1 MSGRYFIPALAHR
14 SQTLQRGLLG
24 RSMLVGLVGLGS
36 LLLLLLNGCG
46 FQLRGMSSFPFDTLY
61 IAANGPVAIE
71 LKRNLR
77 AASTTR
83 LVEERKEAAAVLEL
97 NERRDK
103 TVLSIGNTGRAR
115 EFRLNYVLTYR
126 VVDQRGREMVPP
138 NSNIT
143 IFRDISFNDSQV
155 LSKESEEALLWRE
168 MQSDMVQQLIRR
180 MAAARVRGDD
190 EQN

>member
-1 MSGRYFIPALAHR
+1 MSGRYFTSALMHR
-14 SQTLQRGLLG
+14 PQIQRRGLIG
-24 RSMLVGLVGLGS
+24 RSMLVGLGS
-36 LLLLLLNGCG
+36 LLLMLLSGCG
-46 FQLRGMSSFPFDTLY
+46 FQLRGISSFPFDTLH
-61 IAANGPVAIE
+61 IVANSPVAIE

-83 LVEERKEAAAVLEL
+83 LVEERKEAAAVLEF

-126 VVDQRGREMVPP
+126 VVDQRGREMVPL

-143 IFRDISFNDSQV
+143 IFRDISFNDTQV

-180 MAAARVRGDD
+180 LAAARVRADD

>member
-1 MSGRYFIPALAHR
+1 
-14 SQTLQRGLLG
+14 
-24 RSMLVGLVGLGS
+24 
-36 LLLLLLNGCG
+36 
-46 FQLRGMSSFPFDTLY
+46 
-61 IAANGPVAIE
+61 
-71 LKRNLR
+71 
-77 AASTTR
+77 
-83 LVEERKEAAAVLEL
+83 VLEF

-103 TVLSIGNTGRAR
+103 AVLSIASNGRAR

-138 NSNIT
+138 NSNIS
-143 IFRDISFNDSQV
+143 IYRDISFNDTQV

-180 MAAARVRGDD
+180 LAAARVRADD

>member
-1 MSGRYFIPALAHR
+1 MSGRYFTATVLHR
-14 SQTLQRGLLG
+14 PNTLRQGVLG
-24 RSMLVGLVGLGS
+24 RSLLISLGS
-36 LLLLLLNGCG
+36 LLLIMLSGCG
-46 FQLRGMSSFPFDTLY
+46 FQLRGISSFPFDTLH
-61 IAANGPVAIE
+61 IVANSPVAVE
-71 LKRNLR
+71 LKRNLL
-77 AASTTR
+77 AASNTR
-83 LVEERKEAAAVLEL
+83 LVDDRKDAAAVLEFS
-97 NERRDK
+97 ERRDK

-138 NSNIT
+138 NANIT
-143 IFRDISFNDSQV
+143 IYRDISFNDTQV

-180 MAAARVRGDD
+180 LAAARVRADD

>member
-1 MSGRYFIPALAHR
+1 MSGRYFTPALMHR
-14 SQTLQRGLLG
+14 PQIQRRGMLG
-24 RSMLVGLVGLGS
+24 RSMLVGLGS
-36 LLLLLLNGCG
+36 LLLMLLSGCG
-46 FQLRGMSSFPFDTLY
+46 FQLRGISSFPFETLH
-61 IAANGPVAIE
+61 IVANSPVAIE
-71 LKRNLR
+71 LKRNLL

-83 LVEERKEAAAVLEL
+83 LVDDRKEAAAVLEF

-103 TVLSIGNTGRAR
+103 AVLSIASNGRAR

-138 NSNIT
+138 NSNVSIY
-143 IFRDISFNDSQV
+143 RDISFNDTQV

-180 MAAARVRGDD
+180 LAAARVRADD

>member
-1 MSGRYFIPALAHR
+1 MSGRYFTPALMHR
-14 SQTLQRGLLG
+14 PQIQRRGMLG
-24 RSMLVGLVGLGS
+24 RSMLVGLGS
-36 LLLLLLNGCG
+36 LLLMLLSGCG
-46 FQLRGMSSFPFDTLY
+46 FQLRGISSFPFETLH
-61 IAANGPVAIE
+61 IVANSPVAIE
-71 LKRNLR
+71 LKRNLL

-83 LVEERKEAAAVLEL
+83 LVDDRKEAAAVLEF

-103 TVLSIGNTGRAR
+103 AVLSIGSNGRAR

-138 NSNIT
+138 NSNIS
-143 IFRDISFNDSQV
+143 IYRDISFNDTQV

-180 MAAARVRGDD
+180 LAAARVRADD